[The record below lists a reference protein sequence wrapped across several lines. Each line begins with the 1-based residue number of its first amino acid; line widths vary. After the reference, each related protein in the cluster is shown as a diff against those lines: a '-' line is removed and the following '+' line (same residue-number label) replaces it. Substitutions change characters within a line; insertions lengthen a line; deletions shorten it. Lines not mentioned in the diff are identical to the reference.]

1 MNRKSQLVIGLI
13 RNPVISKGNIANRQ
27 IIKITAVSS
36 FKSCYLNFRIG
47 IEFLSD
53 TPADG
58 IQLHTVQIAV
68 SHGIRQHSEKV
79 SDSHCRLQNIP
90 AFKSHLL
97 NNIINGT
104 DNGRTG
110 VMSVQGTGSCRR
122 IFLRRQSC
130 MEFPEFPSPICLVF
144 IESVRK
150 SAPAH
155 IAGKNFLLFRSC
167 IPFFRFQFSEYL
179 YGIHIGSE
187 FCFCPAFAKMVIC
200 DVKIDCRNIHDFF
213 CMNRGFNFLHQIQN
227 LRILP
232 AVYLRIV
239 LNDCILAILALNQI
253 QAARERRSCVLYPQ
267 SFHFISRK
275 RLVCPHCFLKRAVLS
290 ELKRP
295 LNLQIFHNIVMVDK
309 MVRLGWYI
317 CVYLLCT

>member
-1 MNRKSQLVIGLI
+1 
-13 RNPVISKGNIANRQ
+13 
-27 IIKITAVSS
+27 
-36 FKSCYLNFRIG
+36 
-47 IEFLSD
+47 
-53 TPADG
+53 
-58 IQLHTVQIAV
+58 
-68 SHGIRQHSEKV
+68 
-79 SDSHCRLQNIP
+79 
-90 AFKSHLL
+90 
-97 NNIINGT
+97 
-104 DNGRTG
+104 
-110 VMSVQGTGSCRR
+110 MSVQGTGSCRR

-155 IAGKNFLLFRSC
+155 IPGKDFLLFRSC
-167 IPFFRFQFSEYL
+167 VPFFRFQFSEHL

-187 FCFCPAFAKMVIC
+187 FCLRPAFAKMIIC
-200 DVKIDCRNIHDFF
+200 DMKIDCRNIRDFL
-213 CMNRGFNFLHQIQN
+213 CLNRGFNFLYYIQN

-239 LNDCILAILALNQI
+239 LNDCILAIFALNQI
-253 QAARERRSCVLYPQ
+253 QAARERSSCVLYPQ

-275 RLVCPHCFLKRAVLS
+275 RLVCSHCFLKCAVFS

-309 MVRLGWYI
+309 MVRLG
-317 CVYLLCT
+317 